1 MYSLAIVQD
10 RWRRLRVLNLRR
22 VMNIVWLVIG
32 FRKRKMVEGVMPM
45 ALSLE
50 PTTSCNL
57 RCPECISGLR
67 GFSRPTG
74 MIELDMVKNIMA
86 QMGKWL
92 VYVNLY
98 FQGEPYLHKGMDD
111 LVKECKR
118 NGVYTSTSTN
128 AHHLNPSRA
137 KELVASGLDRL
148 IISIDGTTQETY
160 SAYRVG
166 GSLEKVLEGTRNVI
180 EARRNLGSGKPF
192 IVWQFL
198 VVKPNEHQVEDIK
211 SLAKKY
217 KVDEVVIKT
226 AQIDNPHDDHP
237 LLTSS
242 PSLNRYEKDSQTG
255 LWNLRNPMKNKC
267 WRMWS
272 GCVITWDGK
281 IVPCCFDKDA
291 KHEMGKVNEIDTV
304 WSGKR
309 YEDFRKKIFSDR
321 KSIKMCTNC
330 SEGTKTYA

>member
-1 MYSLAIVQD
+1 MYSRAIVQD
-10 RWRRLRVLNLRR
+10 RWRRLRVLNWRR
-22 VMNIVWLVIG
+22 TMNILKLVIG
-32 FRKRKMVEGVMPM
+32 FRKRKMLGGTMPM
-45 ALSLE
+45 VLSLE

-57 RCPECISGLR
+57 RCPECLSGLR
-67 GFSRPTG
+67 NFSRPTG
-74 MIELDMVKNIMA
+74 MIELDMVEKIMA

-98 FQGEPYLHKGMDD
+98 FQGEPYLHKGMDG
-111 LVKECKR
+111 LVKECKK

-128 AHHLNPSRA
+128 AHHLNPDRA

-166 GSLEKVLEGTRNVI
+166 GSLEKVLEGTQNVI
-180 EARRNLGSGKPF
+180 EARRSLGSRKPF

-198 VVKPNEHQVEDIK
+198 VVKPNEHQVADIK

-217 KVDEVVIKT
+217 KVDDVVIKT

-242 PSLNRYEKDSQTG
+242 PSLHRYKKNSKTG
-255 LWNLRNPMKNKC
+255 KWNLRNPMKNKC

-272 GCVITWDGK
+272 GCVITWDGM

-291 KHEMGKVNEIDTV
+291 KHEMGRVNEIDTV
-304 WSGKR
+304 WSGQR
-309 YEDFRKKIFSDR
+309 YEDFRQEIFTDR
-321 KSIKMCTNC
+321 KEIKMCTNC

>member
-1 MYSLAIVQD
+1 
-10 RWRRLRVLNLRR
+10 
-22 VMNIVWLVIG
+22 
-32 FRKRKMVEGVMPM
+32 
-45 ALSLE
+45 
-50 PTTSCNL
+50 
-57 RCPECISGLR
+57 
-67 GFSRPTG
+67 
-74 MIELDMVKNIMA
+74 MIELDMVENIMA

-111 LVKECKR
+111 LVRECKR

-128 AHHLNPSRA
+128 AHHLNPERA

-180 EARRNLGSGKPF
+180 EARRNLGGGKPF

-198 VVKPNEHQVEDIK
+198 VVKPNEHEVEDIK

-291 KHEMGKVNEIDTV
+291 KHEMGRVSEIDTV
-304 WSGKR
+304 WSGQR
-309 YEDFRKKIFSDR
+309 YDDFRNEIFSDR
-321 KSIKMCTNC
+321 KAIKMCTNC

>member
-1 MYSLAIVQD
+1 
-10 RWRRLRVLNLRR
+10 
-22 VMNIVWLVIG
+22 
-32 FRKRKMVEGVMPM
+32 
-45 ALSLE
+45 
-50 PTTSCNL
+50 
-57 RCPECISGLR
+57 
-67 GFSRPTG
+67 
-74 MIELDMVKNIMA
+74 MIELDMVENIMA

-98 FQGEPYLHKGMDD
+98 FQGEPYLHEGMHD
-111 LVKECKR
+111 LVRECKK

-128 AHHLNPSRA
+128 AHHLNPNRA
-137 KELVASGLDRL
+137 REIVASGLDRL

-166 GSLEKVLEGTRNVI
+166 GSLEKVLEGTRNVLK
-180 EARRNLGSGKPF
+180 ARKSLGDGTPLV
-192 IVWQFL
+192 VWQFL
-198 VVKPNEHQVEDIK
+198 VVKPNEHQVEEIK

-226 AQIDNPHDDHP
+226 AQIDDPHDDHP

-242 PSLNRYEKDSQTG
+242 PALNRYDKDPHSG
-255 LWNLRNPMKNKC
+255 RWKLRNPMKNEC

-291 KHEMGKVNEIDTV
+291 NHEMGGVDDIETV
-304 WSGKR
+304 WSGKP
-309 YEDFRKKIFSDR
+309 YKDFRQVIFSDR

>member
-1 MYSLAIVQD
+1 
-10 RWRRLRVLNLRR
+10 
-22 VMNIVWLVIG
+22 MNIFKLVLG
-32 FRKRKMVEGVMPM
+32 FKKRKMLAGVMPM
-45 ALSLE
+45 VLSIE

-57 RCPECISGLR
+57 RCPECLSGLR

-74 MIELDMVKNIMA
+74 MVELEMVENIMA

-111 LVKECKR
+111 LVRECKK

-128 AHHLNPSRA
+128 AHHLNPERS
-137 KELVASGLDRL
+137 KDLVASGLDRL

-166 GSLEKVLEGTRNVI
+166 GSLEKVLEGTRNVL
-180 EARRNLGSGKPF
+180 EARKNLGSSKPF
-192 IVWQFL
+192 VVWQFL
-198 VVKPNEHQVEDIK
+198 AVKPNEHQVEDIK
-211 SLAKKY
+211 TLAKEY
-217 KVDEVVIKT
+217 NVDEVVIKT
-226 AQIDNPHDDHP
+226 AQLDDPHDDHP

-242 PSLNRYEKDSQTG
+242 PALNRYEKDPTSG
-255 LWNLRNPMKNKC
+255 RWNLRNPMKNEC

-272 GCVITWDGK
+272 GCVVTWDGK

-291 KHEMGKVNEIDTV
+291 KHEMGKANEIETV
-304 WSGKR
+304 WSGKE
-309 YEDFRKKIFSDR
+309 YEDFRQDIFSDR
-321 KSIKMCTNC
+321 KAIKMCTNC